1 MYELNSGSMRLTM
14 DLYNIRNEAE
24 LESVARLLNYLER
37 QLYED
42 IIALYDYI
50 SIKNAE
56 EDAKRR
62 FLNNQF
68 SEENGS
74 F

>member
-68 SEENGS
+68 SEESGS